1 MAFISDFHSH
11 ILPNMDDGSNSVEES
26 IALLELEAAQ
36 GVERVVLTPHFYP
49 QNEAPQDFLQRRKA
63 SVEALLAGIGDR
75 TDLPL
80 LTVGAE
86 VAYYMGMSQSE
97 ELPLLALEGTDC
109 ILIEMPPAPW
119 PKYVWRDLRSIR
131 EEWGLMP
138 IIAHV
143 DRYIRPLHTY
153 GIPRRLAEI
162 GVLVQAN
169 GNFFIRRE
177 TERMAMKLL
186 KTGHVHLIGSDCHG
200 LETRRPNVKEAA
212 EKIERKLGRETLS
225 RISDLEEKIF
235 NQMDLNGVIE

>member
-1 MAFISDFHSH
+1 MTEIVDFHSH
-11 ILPNMDDGSNSVEES
+11 ILPGIDDGSRSVEES
-26 IALLELEAAQ
+26 IAMLQMEAEQ
-36 GVERVVLTPHFYP
+36 GITHVVATPHFYP
-49 QNEAPQDFLQRRKA
+49 QHDNPESFLRRRA
-63 SVEALLAGIGDR
+63 AAEALLREQMQKHPG
-75 TDLPL
+75 LPKL
-80 LTVGAE
+80 SVGAE
-86 VAYYMGMSQSE
+86 VYYFPGISHSE
-97 ELPLLALEGTDC
+97 AIQGLTIDKKRCMLL
-109 ILIEMPPAPW
+109 EMPGVPW
-119 PKYVWRDLRSIR
+119 TRSMYQELEDLHTKQ
-131 EEWGLMP
+131 GLIP